1 MNINPSKSNSILK
14 NSVTTKVAIIGVLI
28 LLLLIPMS
36 MIESIIVDREHQ
48 REKAIKEVSNKWAGK
63 QTITGPVLTIPMS
76 YEVMV
81 NKQIVTKKEN
91 LHILPEDVIYKS
103 TIEPKKLHRSIYE
116 IVVYQSGLVTNGN
129 FKLPDFSIYT
139 DSKKIHFD
147 KAYIS
152 IGISDLKGIKNKI
165 ALNFNGEKTRV
176 TPGVKVNFIDS
187 GITIPLPDLTPLVSK
202 IIPFD
207 FNMKLQ
213 GSQSIS
219 FVPVGNNTKVE
230 INSPWDS
237 PSFFGNFLPDNR
249 IVTKDG
255 FKASWNILELNR
267 NFPQVWL
274 NNEHTKKM
282 QDAAFGVNLKLPMD
296 DYQKTIRS
304 AKYSVMIISLTFIMF
319 FLVEALNKK
328 KIHPLQYILIGA
340 ALCIFYILLVSIS
353 EHSNFNLAYLISAA
367 AVISLIT
374 LYAHSAIKE
383 FKITALILFVLLTIY
398 GFVFV
403 ILQLSDYALLMGSI
417 GLLVIIGLTMYAT
430 RNINWYTI
438 NFENNPKNPLNE

>member
-282 QDAAFGVNLKLPMD
+282 QNAAFGVNLKLPMD

>member
-1 MNINPSKSNSILK
+1 MNTNPSKSNSILK

-91 LHILPEDVIYKS
+91 LHILPEDVTYKS

-282 QDAAFGVNLKLPMD
+282 QNAAFGVNLKLPMD